1 MALWHNRKCGF
12 RKRPMHYYDMQQA
25 PNPRR
30 VRIFMAEKGINLP
43 TTQLDIAKGDTLAPE
58 YLAVNPRGTV
68 PCLVLDDGT
77 RLDES
82 LAICRYLDALH
93 PEPNVF
99 GRNPQEIGVIEN
111 WQRRCE
117 LEGIFAVAQV
127 FRNVQPL
134 FVNRVAVGTA
144 PPLAQIAEVAEQG
157 RVLVRHFFDILDARL
172 GEAPYVA
179 GERFTVAD
187 ITAFVAV
194 DFAKWVKMRIEE
206 RHSHIARWYAEISAR
221 PSAKA

>member
-1 MALWHNRKCGF
+1 
-12 RKRPMHYYDMQQA
+12 MHYYDMQQA

-30 VRIFMAEKGINLP
+30 VRIFMAEKGISLP

-58 YLAVNPRGTV
+58 YLAINPRGTV
-68 PCLVLDDGT
+68 PCLVLEDGT

-82 LAICRYLDALH
+82 LAICRFLDALH
-93 PEPNVF
+93 PEPNLF
-99 GRNPQEIGVIEN
+99 GRDAQEIGVIEN

-117 LEGIFAVAQV
+117 LEGLFAVAQV

-144 PPLAQIAEVAEQG
+144 PPLPQIAEVAEQG
-157 RVLVRHFFDILDARL
+157 RVLVQHFFALLDARL
-172 GEAPYVA
+172 GETKYVA
-179 GERFTVAD
+179 GPRFTVAD
-187 ITAFVAV
+187 ITAFVTL
-194 DFAKWVKMRIEE
+194 DFAKWVKMRIDA
-206 RHSHIARWYAEISAR
+206 RHPNVARWYEEIAAR